1 MDNSGD
7 VVGMTVLEKK
17 LWFAHEIN
25 SNQNTGWRLNKSHLV
40 HQRSAQR
47 YAEKVR
53 KGKMVYERGGRP
65 PAIDNEGLELLVTF
79 IVENPTAIRRDIV
92 AKIREVYL
100 QTWNRRLN
108 GHLEGFVGVGLP
120 TKLSNRSIERYIR
133 RLHGQV

>member
-1 MDNSGD
+1 
-7 VVGMTVLEKK
+7 
-17 LWFAHEIN
+17 
-25 SNQNTGWRLNKSHLV
+25 
-40 HQRSAQR
+40 
-47 YAEKVR
+47 
-53 KGKMVYERGGRP
+53 MVYERGGRP
-65 PAIDNEGLELLVTF
+65 PAIDNEGLESLVTF